1 MKKILFL
8 LSLSLLIT
16 GCTSTKTI
24 NDNNKINELEQKII
38 ELQDQQAS
46 TSDSSAPTTTAS
58 NIDTSTPKV
67 EATKEKQ
74 VSKSP
79 ETPQQPT
86 IAPTTPTKS
95 NDQICQDSYGLNS
108 GWDGTRGSNGG
119 LNCVCNNGYA
129 WNTQRTGCVDPLA
142 YIAIKATVCPESSYR
157 SENFADTCYC
167 APGYILNNNKN
178 GCINPSTVQTQQSIK
193 TEAPEIKIAK
203 CEAEKTQQS
212 QTYQQLE
219 NAMKQMTYQ
228 NTLKQLEE
236 ISPCGEAFYP
246 DAISACREGQ
256 YKVAKNAATDLYNQ
270 EHSKNLIKIQ
280 NNYINCLNQ

>member
-24 NDNNKINELEQKII
+24 SDNNKINELEQKII

-46 TSDSSAPTTTAS
+46 TSDSLASTTTAS
-58 NIDTSTPKV
+58 NINTSVQKI

-86 IAPTTPTKS
+86 IIPTTLTKS
-95 NDQICQDSYGLNS
+95 NDQLCQDSYGLNS
-108 GWDGTRGSNGG
+108 FWSGNTSSDGNIIC
-119 LNCVCNNGYA
+119 NCKNGYS
-129 WNTQRTGCVDPLA
+129 WNEQKTSCVITP
-142 YIAIKATVCPESSYR
+142 T
-157 SENFADTCYC
+157 
-167 APGYILNNNKN
+167 
-178 GCINPSTVQTQQSIK
+178 K

-203 CEAEKTQQS
+203 CEAEKTQQT

-256 YKVAKNAATDLYNQ
+256 YAVARNAANDLYNQ
-270 EHSKNLIKIQ
+270 EHSKNLIKVQ